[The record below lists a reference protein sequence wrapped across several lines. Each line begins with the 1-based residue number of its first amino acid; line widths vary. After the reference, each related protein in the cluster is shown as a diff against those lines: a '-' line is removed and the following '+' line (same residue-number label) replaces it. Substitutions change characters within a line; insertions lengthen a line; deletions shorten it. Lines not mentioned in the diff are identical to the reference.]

1 MQLLNDR
8 RARECRQI
16 LHALTGAVGFHD
28 LGGKR
33 QIQLNRTPVHI
44 VGSRTKPAPDFQ
56 NLKDDADA
64 RYFFRG
70 ECAVFP
76 DPTPGLLRGGD
87 LLGKE
92 NEIFQDAQNR
102 VPALFANC
110 PTTFDKLCQMQ
121 HYGFPTR
128 LIDIST
134 DLAMAW
140 FMAVD
145 GWKAN
150 EVLRELNS
158 PCGTFFVPS
167 VLVLRVPR
175 EREKFLDSDLVA
187 TLSAVACMKKR
198 FNSGRLR
205 HEVAQE
211 RADFDE
217 DFLLKRVRED
227 CSRNYVVYPRMSN
240 PRVTRQKGT
249 FVLCGLTRENCELL
263 ARGHGT
269 EADKTRPDARTGL
282 CYPKIEWDP
291 ARRSEEISVCG
302 RFVPSRKYFED
313 VSKAIAAGTRTYSE
327 CEGVREAVE
336 KFRKKVFAE
345 LAFVGGGEADAYA
358 DDFSR
363 QAEVCRASFKR
374 DAKA

>member
-1 MQLLNDR
+1 MSGNFPRFGNCALPPHAAEMRTFDSLGELLDEGIRSFRN
-8 RARECRQI
+8 
-16 LHALTGAVGFHD
+16 
-28 LGGKR
+28 
-33 QIQLNRTPVHI
+33 
-44 VGSRTKPAPDFQ
+44 
-56 NLKDDADA
+56 DADA

-76 DPTPGLLRGGD
+76 DPTPGLLRNKAW
-87 LLGKE
+87 LSKE

-145 GWKAN
+145 GWHAN
-150 EVLRELNS
+150 EALRELNAAR
-158 PCGTFFVPS
+158 GAFFVPS

-187 TLSAVACMKKR
+187 TLSAVARMKR
-198 FNSGRLR
+198 EFNSGHLR

-211 RADFDE
+211 RAEFKE
-217 DFLLKRVRED
+217 DVMLKRIRED
-227 CSRNYVVYPRMSN
+227 CSRNCVVYPRMSN
-240 PRVTRQKGT
+240 PRVARQKGA
-249 FVLCGLTRENCELL
+249 FVLCGLTRENCDRL
-263 ARGHGT
+263 ARGQQGT
-269 EADKTRPDARTGL
+269 TADKTLQDPRTKL
-282 CYPKIEWDP
+282 YYPKIEWDP
-291 ARRSEEISVCG
+291 AKLSNDISICG
-302 RFVPSRKYFED
+302 RFVPSRKYFEN
-313 VSKAIAAGTRTYSE
+313 VEKAIAAGTRTYSD
-327 CEGVREAVE
+327 VE
-336 KFRKKVFAE
+336 RIRKSVDEFRQKVFGE

-358 DDFSR
+358 DDFKR
-363 QAEVCRASFKR
+363 QAEVC
-374 DAKA
+374 KAHFQS

>member
-1 MQLLNDR
+1 MPGDFPKFGNVPFPPHAAEMAAFDSLGALLDAGIN
-8 RARECRQI
+8 
-16 LHALTGAVGFHD
+16 GF
-28 LGGKR
+28 
-33 QIQLNRTPVHI
+33 
-44 VGSRTKPAPDFQ
+44 
-56 NLKDDADA
+56 KDDKDA

-76 DPTPGLLRGGD
+76 DPTPSLLRENA
-87 LLGKE
+87 LLSKE
-92 NEIFQDAQNR
+92 KEIFQDAQNR

-145 GWKAN
+145 GWKADG
-150 EVLRELNS
+150 VLRELNS
-158 PCGTFFVPS
+158 PRGTFFVPS

-175 EREKFLDSDLVA
+175 KREKFLDGDLVA
-187 TLSAVACMKKR
+187 TLSAVARMKPQ
-198 FNSGRLR
+198 FNSGHLC

-211 RADFDE
+211 RTDFKE
-217 DFLLKRVRED
+217 DFFLKRLRED
-227 CSRNYVVYPRMSN
+227 YSCNYVVHPRMSN
-240 PRVTRQKGT
+240 PRVARQKGA
-249 FVLCGLTRENCELL
+249 FILCGLTRENCELL

-282 CYPKIEWDP
+282 RYPKLEWDP
-291 ARRSEEISVCG
+291 AKRSKEISICG
-302 RFVPSRKYFED
+302 RFVPSRKYFGE
-313 VSKAIAAGTRTYSE
+313 VSKAIAAGTRSYSE
-327 CEGVREAVE
+327 CERVREAVE
-336 KFRKKVFAE
+336 SFKKKVFAD

-363 QAEVCRASFKR
+363 QAEVCRASFMKP
-374 DAKA
+374 ANA

>member
-1 MQLLNDR
+1 MPGDFPKFGNVPFPPHAAEMTTFDSFGALLD
-8 RARECRQI
+8 AGI
-16 LHALTGAVGFHD
+16 DAF
-28 LGGKR
+28 
-33 QIQLNRTPVHI
+33 
-44 VGSRTKPAPDFQ
+44 
-56 NLKDDADA
+56 KDDADA

-76 DPTPGLLRGGD
+76 DPTPGLLRDGD
-87 LLGKE
+87 LLSKE

-145 GWKAN
+145 GWHAD

-187 TLSAVACMKKR
+187 TLSAVARMKKR

-240 PRVTRQKGT
+240 PRVARQKGA
-249 FVLCGLTRENCELL
+249 FVLCGLTRETCELL

-291 ARRSEEISVCG
+291 AKRSKEISVCG
-302 RFVPSRKYFED
+302 RFAPSRKYFED

-327 CEGVREAVE
+327 CEGVRKAVE